1 MFETCGHL
9 DPFLKTL
16 DLISPGLLNGLIS
29 LVSPGLVD
37 DFESFEIPLA
47 VPPDCVVR
55 LRLDVGIGGGAIVA
69 AGSSTPP
76 WSAGTVIGKDRA
88 VVGVG
93 DVSCISL
100 LLGMWHNSSRSHFG
114 IICFVCCTL

>member
-1 MFETCGHL
+1 L

-29 LVSPGLVD
+29 EGLVD
-37 DFESFEIPLA
+37 GFESFEIRLA

-69 AGSSTPP
+69 AGSSTTP
-76 WSAGTVIGKDRA
+76 WFADTLIGKDRA
-88 VVGVG
+88 VGVG
-93 DVSCISL
+93 DVSCISQK
-100 LLGMWHNSSRSHFG
+100 LGMWHDSSRSHFG
-114 IICFVCCTL
+114 SNTVAKHPLAR